1 MKKEFNSFIFQ
12 LLAISVILTGIHYY
26 IFYVVF
32 SEINLS
38 LPIWSIYLFNIVLVI
53 AVFGIIFYKTSKG
66 SQNSYTIFLISTL
79 IKMSLAIVFL
89 LPLFTGKSENSVT
102 EVINFFIPYFIFL
115 AFEIYSLNKFFKNQ

>member
-1 MKKEFNSFIFQ
+1 MKKELNSFIFQ
-12 LLAISVILTGIHYY
+12 LLALSAILTGVHYY
-26 IFYVVF
+26 IFHIFF

-38 LPIWSIYLFNIVLVI
+38 LPLWSIYLFNIVLVI

-66 SQNSYTIFLISTL
+66 GQSSYTIFLVSTL
-79 IKMSLAIVFL
+79 IKMALAIVFL
-89 LPLFTGKSENSVT
+89 LPLFVGKSENSVT

>member
-102 EVINFFIPYFIFL
+102 EVINFFIPYFIFQKPN
-115 AFEIYSLNKFFKNQ
+115 S